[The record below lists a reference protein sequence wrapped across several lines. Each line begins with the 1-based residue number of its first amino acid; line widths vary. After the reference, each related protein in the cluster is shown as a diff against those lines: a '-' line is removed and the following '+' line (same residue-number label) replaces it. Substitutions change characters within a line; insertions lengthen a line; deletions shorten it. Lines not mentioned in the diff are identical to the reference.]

1 MKNPAGGNPPVTV
14 AVQIDIP
21 AAVRPSAA
29 QHIGWIR
36 QQILRPLTITRTL
49 INLRQQPGS
58 ESEPV
63 GLARQGQSFDRAERK
78 QCHRIVERNAKVVGP
93 VLGAEVFDQ
102 SSLPAAMGSIFI
114 LDLAV
119 EDMKAPLSTGIGEVR
134 LRKIGDLE
142 SPR

>member
-1 MKNPAGGNPPVTV
+1 MKDPAGGNPPVTI
-14 AVQIDIP
+14 AVQIDVP

-36 QQILRPLTITRTL
+36 QQILRRLTITRTL
-49 INLRQQPGS
+49 VNLRQQPRG
-58 ESEPV
+58 ESELV
-63 GLARQGQSFDRAERK
+63 GLARQGQRFDRAERK

-93 VLGAEVFDQ
+93 VLGAEVFDK
-102 SSLPAAMGSIFI
+102 SALPAAGWSAFI

-119 EDMKAPLSTGIGEVR
+119 ENRKEPLSAGIGEVR

-142 SPR
+142 